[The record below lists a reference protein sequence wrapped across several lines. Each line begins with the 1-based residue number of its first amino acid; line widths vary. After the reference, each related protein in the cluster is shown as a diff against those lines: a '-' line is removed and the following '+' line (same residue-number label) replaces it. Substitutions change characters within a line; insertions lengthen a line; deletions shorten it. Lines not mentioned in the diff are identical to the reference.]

1 MQTDV
6 NCLCSH
12 CGQKLSVPGDMM
24 GQTIQCPVCRKD
36 FEVVVASR
44 AAVPPG
50 LPVRT
55 PVALNQANLTLSKE
69 TTYLAFVVMFSVV
82 MWVAA
87 LMTIFLALIAL
98 GLGVAI
104 WFANG
109 LLVARLKAEAIKID
123 ETQLP
128 SLAATFHDVC
138 RQVGVAPVPDLYVVQ
153 SGGHLNAFTSKHAG
167 RNFVVIYS
175 ELLETYGPDSPEIR
189 FLLGHELGHI
199 RSRHILKQ
207 ILLAPGLMMP
217 LLGNAYSRA
226 CEASSDRY
234 GAFVSG
240 DINGSVNAMMVLA
253 GGKHARQLMN
263 PASFAG
269 QYRKFR
275 GFFVSWH
282 ELISGYPTL
291 SQRVHNLVALSEGKE
306 PVRAPRHPM
315 GYFFAFFSMGGH
327 GGGAGNLMITV
338 AVIGMLAAIAIPSF
352 MKARQQSQTNLCIN
366 NLRQIE
372 AGKEQWALA
381 NKMETGAKVTLDD
394 IKAYVRHPDRVT
406 TCPAGGKI
414 DLKVVGENATC
425 TIPHH
430 ELMTE

>member
-1 MQTDV
+1 MNTDV

-12 CGQKLSVPGDMM
+12 CGQKLSVPGDMV

-36 FEVVVASR
+36 FEVVSSRVAI
-44 AAVPPG
+44 PPG
-50 LPVRT
+50 LPPRT
-55 PVALNQANLTLSKE
+55 PVALNQANLTLYKE
-69 TTYLAFVVMFSVV
+69 KTYLAFVVMISVA
-82 MWVAA
+82 MWLAA

-98 GLGVAI
+98 GLVVVI

-109 LLVARLKAEAIKID
+109 LLVAKLKAEAIKID

-128 SLAATFHDVC
+128 SLAATFQDVC

-167 RNFVVIYS
+167 RNFVVLYS
-175 ELLETYGPDSPEIR
+175 ELLETYGPDSAEIR

-253 GGKHARQLMN
+253 GGKEAGQMN

-306 PVRAPRHPM
+306 PARAPRHPL
-315 GYFFAFFSMGGH
+315 GYVFAFFSVSGH
-327 GGGAGNLMITV
+327 GGGAGSLMITV

-352 MKARQQSQTNLCIN
+352 MKARQQAQTNICIN
-366 NLRQIE
+366 HLRQIE

-381 NKMETGAKVTLDD
+381 NKKETGARVTVDD
-394 IKAYVRHPDRVT
+394 IKAYIKHPEQVMS
-406 TCPAGGKI
+406 CPAGGKI

-425 TIPHH
+425 TTPRH